1 MSTIRVYE
9 LAKEVNKTNKEVL
22 DFLKSKNIELTSHM
36 SNVDETHA
44 NMVRDT
50 YKKGNKTA
58 QEGNS
63 PAKQEDGEKPKKK
76 IIQVFRP
83 QNASHTS
90 EKKQK
95 PQEHRSEENRG
106 TQDLK
111 QENRNNNRPN
121 NNRYKENGE
130 NNDYI
135 KIST

>member
-63 PAKQEDGEKPKKK
+63 PAKQEEKDYSGIPPSECQPYIGEETKT
-76 IIQVFRP
+76 
-83 QNASHTS
+83 A
-90 EKKQK
+90 
-95 PQEHRSEENRG
+95 G
-106 TQDLK
+106 A
-111 QENRNNNRPN
+111 
-121 NNRYKENGE
+121 
-130 NNDYI
+130 
-135 KIST
+135 